1 LPIADCR
8 LPIENPK
15 LEIGNCQSA
24 MTLPTRLNDA
34 GNLTLKRQLA
44 KTNAAQIKLS
54 QIAARSA
61 AALAASVGAYRKFRL
76 AF

>member
-8 LPIENPK
+8 LKFRNS
-15 LEIGNCQSA
+15 EIGNWKSA

-44 KTNAAQIKLS
+44 KTDAAQIKLS

-61 AALAASVGAYRKFRL
+61 ATFAASVGAHRKLWL